1 MRPAAPCRWTSL
13 AAGRTRSPCRW
24 WRPSASKRG
33 ATTAS
38 RPRSPPRGLPSPS
51 VSEPSCACGSRRT
64 STSTRSAG
72 DWASRKCRSRASC
85 ERPSASCSTPCRRRA
100 TGRRLRAD
108 TAVCVG
114 GPGVRARGGG
124 DSMSLID
131 KLTGRA
137 KQAAGDLTGDRSL
150 QREGRKEET
159 KGEKKE
165 ELGRAEERVEDKA
178 QQVGELE
185 RDT

>member
-1 MRPAAPCRWTSL
+1 MPYRR
-13 AAGRTRSPCRW
+13 RVRR
-24 WRPSASKRG
+24 
-33 ATTAS
+33 ATPTPPPGSDTALS
-38 RPRSPPRGLPSPS
+38 FPPRGRGKSP
-51 VSEPSCACGSRRT
+51 P
-64 STSTRSAG
+64 
-72 DWASRKCRSRASC
+72 
-85 ERPSASCSTPCRRRA
+85 
-100 TGRRLRAD
+100 
-108 TAVCVG
+108 
-114 GPGVRARGGG
+114 GG
-124 DSMSLID
+124 DLMSLID

-150 QREGRKEET
+150 HRDGRKEET